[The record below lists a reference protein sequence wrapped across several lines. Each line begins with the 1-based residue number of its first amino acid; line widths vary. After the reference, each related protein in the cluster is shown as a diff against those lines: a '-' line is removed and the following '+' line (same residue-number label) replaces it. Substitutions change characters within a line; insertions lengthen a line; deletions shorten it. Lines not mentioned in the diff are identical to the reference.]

1 MLRLI
6 SPLIIAFLGLSSAW
20 SSASDPAVRDN
31 KILVELA
38 EKLRNSQL
46 VPDWKI
52 PDHYIIQNGD
62 RLNDIIDAHLQ
73 YLPINRDIMKKVIVE
88 INPHAFKRDN
98 PNWMFRG
105 ARLKLP
111 KVEDVERVIFSRNPP
126 EKKDP
131 AKDPNNWIHFP

>member
-1 MLRLI
+1 MLRLK
-6 SPLIIAFLGLSSAW
+6 SLFIIVWLGSSSAW
-20 SSASDPAVRDN
+20 SATSDPALTDN
-31 KILVELA
+31 KILIELA
-38 EKLRNSQL
+38 EKLRNSQT

-52 PDHYIIQNGD
+52 PSHYTIQNGD

-111 KVEDVERVIFSRNPP
+111 KVEDVERVIFSTNPP
-126 EKKDP
+126 EKNDP